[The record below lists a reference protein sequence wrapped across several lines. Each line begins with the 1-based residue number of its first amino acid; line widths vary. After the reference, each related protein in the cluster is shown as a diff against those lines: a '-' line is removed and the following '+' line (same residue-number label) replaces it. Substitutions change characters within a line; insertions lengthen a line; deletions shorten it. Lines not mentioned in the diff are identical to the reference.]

1 MFCPKCGFK
10 FDESECNFCPKCGC
24 AVPEEYRDGYEDDEN
39 IDEHPS
45 AMASY
50 LETGKQSSSLPNT
63 KDYLSY
69 KVKKKGGG
77 YYALIIFSIL
87 MVFGIIGKILPSQD
101 DSKIEY
107 TSVSITRLREDVK
120 DNAASAKEKW
130 NGKYIVTAGTVTDI
144 DSDADY
150 FYLDTGAFIDG
161 FNVHCSV
168 DDDSLKSVVRSVS
181 KGDTV
186 TVYGKV
192 INVGGFADYT
202 IRVTKIDAE

>member
-1 MFCPKCGFK
+1 MFCPKCGNK
-10 FDESECNFCPKCGC
+10 FDEGECNFCPKCGT
-24 AVPEEYRDGYEDDEN
+24 AVPDEYRSVSCNDD
-39 IDEHPS
+39 IDQ
-45 AMASY
+45 
-50 LETGKQSSSLPNT
+50 QSSDNSSEWKTDTSSSTLPNT
-63 KDYLSY
+63 KDYITY
-69 KVKKKGGG
+69 KTKKKGCG
-77 YYALIIFSIL
+77 YYALIILSIL

-144 DSDADY
+144 DNDADY

-168 DDDSLKSVVRSVS
+168 DDDSLKSVVRSIS

-192 INVGGFADYT
+192 INVGGFADYM
-202 IRVTKIDAE
+202 ILVTKIDAE